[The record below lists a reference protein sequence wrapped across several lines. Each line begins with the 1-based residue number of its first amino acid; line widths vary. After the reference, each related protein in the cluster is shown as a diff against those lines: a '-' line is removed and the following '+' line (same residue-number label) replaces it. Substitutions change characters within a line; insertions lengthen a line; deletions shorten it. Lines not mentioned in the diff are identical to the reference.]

1 MRIIGRYLIKEK
13 LGRGGMAEVYK
24 ARAPVTNRV
33 VALKLLKPRDDI
45 FVDLVGMEKLRE
57 IFIEEARI
65 MGEINHEHV
74 ATIIDCDGSAETP
87 FFTLEY
93 FTHSLGS
100 IIRDSTRVKNS
111 RVININLTYRY
122 IRQTLLGLERL
133 HFAGIIHRDIKPH
146 NLMITPQ

>member
-57 IFIEEARI
+57 IFMRSKT
-65 MGEINHEHV
+65 EHH
-74 ATIIDCDGSAETP
+74 G
-87 FFTLEY
+87 FTR
-93 FTHSLGS
+93 G
-100 IIRDSTRVKNS
+100 
-111 RVININLTYRY
+111 
-122 IRQTLLGLERL
+122 
-133 HFAGIIHRDIKPH
+133 
-146 NLMITPQ
+146 